1 MVRSGGSLRPD
12 ELPKRQKALRQI
24 SVSEC
29 EFSKAVD
36 KVYLIRTGTALG
48 DIHVAGRLSQTSC
61 LLHPDGSPLLKKI
74 STRSDRHLPEDLLL
88 LREFCLYLKRQFL
101 RKKYKNVEFYRLKSL
116 HFRYISKISKFRTK
130 ISDLGNFLYGIC
142 RFYAIYTKTTL
153 TLQVQTKLSR
163 KRELQTVDKAPSCE
177 GAFLV
182 S

>member
-1 MVRSGGSLRPD
+1 MDNYKSKESLSRVVVILFVSVASG
-12 ELPKRQKALRQI
+12 Q
-24 SVSEC
+24 SVEIL
-29 EFSKAVD
+29 FVFK
-36 KVYLIRTGTALG
+36 
-48 DIHVAGRLSQTSC
+48 
-61 LLHPDGSPLLKKI
+61 SPFW
-74 STRSDRHLPEDLLL
+74 T
-88 LREFCLYLKRQFL
+88 
-101 RKKYKNVEFYRLKSL
+101 KKYKNVEFYRLKSL

>member
-1 MVRSGGSLRPD
+1 MIRVGTRINVRPHARKKQVWGKVVLERVVVILFVSVASG
-12 ELPKRQKALRQI
+12 Q
-24 SVSEC
+24 SVEIL
-29 EFSKAVD
+29 FVFK
-36 KVYLIRTGTALG
+36 
-48 DIHVAGRLSQTSC
+48 
-61 LLHPDGSPLLKKI
+61 SPFW
-74 STRSDRHLPEDLLL
+74 T
-88 LREFCLYLKRQFL
+88 
-101 RKKYKNVEFYRLKSL
+101 KKYKNVEFYRLKSL

>member
-88 LREFCLYLKRQFL
+88 LREFCLYLKRPISA
-101 RKKYKNVEFYRLKSL
+101 KKYKNVKFLYVKSL
-116 HFRYISKISKFRTK
+116 YFRCMSKIKKFRTK
-130 ISDLGNFLYGIC
+130 IPDLGTFLYGIH
-142 RFYAIYTKTTL
+142 RFWTIYTKL
-153 TLQVQTKLSR
+153 TFYLYNHNWR
-163 KRELQTVDKAPSCE
+163 PIFIHHFR
-177 GAFLV
+177 LV
-182 S
+182 L